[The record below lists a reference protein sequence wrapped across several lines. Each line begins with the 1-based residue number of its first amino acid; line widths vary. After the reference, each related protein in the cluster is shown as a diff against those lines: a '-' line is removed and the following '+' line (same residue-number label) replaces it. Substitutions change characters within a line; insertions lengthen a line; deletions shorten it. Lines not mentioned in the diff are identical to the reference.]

1 METARMINNEI
12 TTQVTRKVDEIREDL
27 EALILEVINLATAEK
42 GLSSIRNALGVQKS
56 GLSFTRDHQSSKL
69 DRSPEDHS
77 SYMDHRFGG
86 LDEGPR
92 DDDKHSAWLS
102 TSL

>member
-1 METARMINNEI
+1 MINNEI
-12 TTQVTRKVDEIREDL
+12 TTQVTRKVDETREDL
-27 EALILEVINLATAEK
+27 NALILDVINSAIAEK
-42 GLSSIRNALGVQKS
+42 GHSSIQNVLGVQKS
-56 GLSFTRDHQSSKL
+56 GLNTTRDHQSSRL

-77 SYMDHRFGG
+77 SHLDHRSGG